1 MSKPDSRR
9 RPPSEPVAA
18 AGDRIQKI
26 LAQAGLA
33 SRREAEAWIRAG
45 RVTVNG
51 VVAELGSRVHGR
63 DELRVDGRVVRRSR
77 DPSKLGAESTVF
89 LCHRSSGD
97 SLTEGIMARLPRR
110 VGRRFLAVSPM
121 PRVDGGLELLTTD
134 GELAQRLQRMVRRWT
149 IEFLVR
155 VRGELDEAQIE
166 RLRQGELDD
175 GGRLEVIDVE
185 GSELEAEGSNRW
197 YRLAA
202 VGASGKEVRQLFE
215 RQGALVS
222 RIQRT
227 ALGPLALTRD
237 LGRGHFR
244 ALNPEEAQALR
255 DGG

>member
-1 MSKPDSRR
+1 
-9 RPPSEPVAA
+9 
-18 AGDRIQKI
+18 
-26 LAQAGLA
+26 
-33 SRREAEAWIRAG
+33 
-45 RVTVNG
+45 
-51 VVAELGSRVHGR
+51 
-63 DELRVDGRVVRRSR
+63 
-77 DPSKLGAESTVF
+77 
-89 LCHRSSGD
+89 
-97 SLTEGIMARLPRR
+97 
-110 VGRRFLAVSPM
+110 M